1 MHPSSVEGVERTKAA
16 KLIPIEIGG
25 QSGERSLRAVKRQ
38 IYSLNRL
45 LNGIPTHKL
54 VSGGALESP
63 RIVLMRHSTNHL
75 VLPVIENL
83 SIEYALSMR
92 YAGLALAI

>member
-16 KLIPIEIGG
+16 KLNP
-25 QSGERSLRAVKRQ
+25 
-38 IYSLNRL
+38 
-45 LNGIPTHKL
+45 
-54 VSGGALESP
+54 
-63 RIVLMRHSTNHL
+63 
-75 VLPVIENL
+75 IENL